1 MDFPENP
8 YMQILHHATPAGIV
22 RTADISS
29 VNNQTRAAALFVIVD
44 TKTPNSRV
52 FDPRYLLAVA

>member
-8 YMQILHHATPAGIV
+8 YMQILHHAMPAGIV

-29 VNNQTRAAALFVIVD
+29 VNNQTRTAALFVIVD
-44 TKTPNSRV
+44 TNPQ
-52 FDPRYLLAVA
+52 